1 MLLYNVTFGIDKQ
14 IEQEWLLW
22 IHENYIPGIMNTGLF
37 SEYKIYKVLTH
48 DDETSMSYSIQ
59 CFAPSI
65 EHILQYLNEFAPK
78 LLNEFAPKLV
88 EAHRTRFK
96 DQHVAFNTLLEEL

>member
-1 MLLYNVTFGIDKQ
+1 MLLYNVTFGIDKK

-59 CFAPSI
+59 CFAPTI

-78 LLNEFAPKLV
+78 LV
-88 EAHRTRFK
+88 EAHRARFK